1 MAAEQVNMGWLKD
14 YDGVRFL
21 PKTLTIQIL
30 NVEGELAFPNTA
42 IGADNNP
49 IYWDGKNLIA
59 VDGLGNGSFKL
70 GVDGTITGGFILQS
84 GVTNSYGSTLPS
96 SGTLGQLFFKI

>member
-14 YDGVRFL
+14 YDGIRFL
-21 PKTLTIQIL
+21 PKTLTTQIL
-30 NVEGELAFPNTA
+30 NTAGELAFPNTA

-59 VDGLGNGSFKL
+59 VSGLGNGTFEL

-84 GVTNSYGSTLPS
+84 GTTNSYGTTLPS
-96 SGTLGQLFFKI
+96 SGVLGQLFFKI